1 MYSGRP
7 GLHEWFKALL
17 LPCAM
22 RACYLLLVDGVP
34 RAVWRRTMWYV
45 PRTTSHLS
53 DADVDRSHYQMICQ
67 VFNWFVWYCGVR
79 TYSNSMEATLTV
91 AAIALW
97 PFNDAPRFLRGKWI
111 RFAAFD

>member
-1 MYSGRP
+1 MVQSVAAAVCDASVLSLARRWSTSSGVAP
-7 GLHEWFKALL
+7 YYVV
-17 LPCAM
+17 
-22 RACYLLLVDGVP
+22 RASNDESLDG
-34 RAVWRRTMWYV
+34 A
-45 PRTTSHLS
+45 
-53 DADVDRSHYQMICQ
+53 ADVDRSHHQMICQ